1 MRKLISAAAALV
13 CAVVLAGCS
22 AKLPEGYDKFTAARE
37 KYEKLDSA
45 TVTMTDLSSGEEIM
59 EFRFCFNGN
68 DEMVFS
74 YYGCWNGE
82 VQQAYSDG
90 AEFFY
95 KEDGDEKW
103 TVISSADENYVY
115 NVYNRE
121 YRYPYAEGRIF
132 FLAAEAVAEAEVS
145 ESDGITSITYVYDPD
160 KLNSASM
167 PGVQEEIASFAALTT
182 TLNVGADGI
191 VRDFTESGTVTAV
204 TGEIL
209 TLDMKITIS
218 DVNEVFDVAN
228 PVDEIYRSGE
238 KPSRTEE
245 A

>member
-1 MRKLISAAAALV
+1 
-13 CAVVLAGCS
+13 
-22 AKLPEGYDKFTAARE
+22 
-37 KYEKLDSA
+37 
-45 TVTMTDLSSGEEIM
+45 
-59 EFRFCFNGN
+59 
-68 DEMVFS
+68 
-74 YYGCWNGE
+74 
-82 VQQAYSDG
+82 
-90 AEFFY
+90 
-95 KEDGDEKW
+95 
-103 TVISSADENYVY
+103 
-115 NVYNRE
+115 
-121 YRYPYAEGRIF
+121 
-132 FLAAEAVAEAEVS
+132 
-145 ESDGITSITYVYDPD
+145 
-160 KLNSASM
+160 M
-167 PGVQEEIASFAALTT
+167 PGVQEEIASFVALTT